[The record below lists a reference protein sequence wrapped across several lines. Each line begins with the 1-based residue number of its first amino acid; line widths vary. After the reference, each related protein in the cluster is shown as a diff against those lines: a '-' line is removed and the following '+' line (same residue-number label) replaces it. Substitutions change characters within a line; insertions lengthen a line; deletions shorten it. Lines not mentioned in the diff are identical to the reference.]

1 VPAHDHSLSRPPDLG
16 SRTLCSRSL
25 TRSPDRSCVA
35 QVPYS
40 SAGDTRVGL
49 PKGFIGR
56 ELEDFQRLVGS
67 QADQEV
73 DGPEAYH
80 HGGTEFLLDDT
91 ALVDEVE
98 ASHSPNLGPLK
109 AWLKAL
115 QKLEHLPQTIGMYH
129 DLQLVLRQMDDAS
142 VPPTRGL
149 QGPLGVP
156 DNVRDP
162 IDVWEPAASS

>member
-1 VPAHDHSLSRPPDLG
+1 VLAFS
-16 SRTLCSRSL
+16 
-25 TRSPDRSCVA
+25 RSPDGRCVA

-40 SAGDTRVGL
+40 SAGDTSVGL
-49 PKGFIGR
+49 PKGFIGQ
-56 ELEDFQRLVGS
+56 ELEKFLRLVGS

-73 DGPEAYH
+73 DGLEAYH

-91 ALVDEVE
+91 ARVDEVE
-98 ASHSPNLGPLK
+98 ASHSPSLGPLK

-142 VPPTRGL
+142 DPPTRGV

-162 IDVWEPAASS
+162 KDVWKPAASS